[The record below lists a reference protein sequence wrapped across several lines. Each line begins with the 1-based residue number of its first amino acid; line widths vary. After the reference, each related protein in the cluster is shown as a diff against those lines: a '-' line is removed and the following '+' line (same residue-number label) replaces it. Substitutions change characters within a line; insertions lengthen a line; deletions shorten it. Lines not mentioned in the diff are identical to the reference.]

1 MLSNYELKDAEFL
14 IILLAVLCNWC
25 LTFLI
30 KKNMCLITKLITL
43 LKARIEAKN
52 NTIHRVLEFNRSQ
65 CVRPYM
71 EFKR

>member
-25 LTFLI
+25 LTFLK

-52 NTIHRVLEFNRSQ
+52 NTSCIRIQSITMRKTI
-65 CVRPYM
+65 YGI
-71 EFKR
+71 